1 MSTLTLTCSSSTD
14 HFSSSGPS
22 LTVSYFLWF
31 WHKHKRDE
39 QKHERP
45 PKAWAQNRNSAVFV
59 HTLRPKANPMAK
71 SSVNEVGTLSPL
83 VEVKGVDSCWKKSMD
98 SKQGCNV
105 TLNRPQAFIQIHYN
119 PQAIL
124 LMWIAKWSI
133 FNTSIWNLLTWK
145 RIYSSEKKNPFES
158 QVLQKKLTM
167 VNEHAGVNCLST
179 VLIICALPIW
189 TLQGFCR
196 RHGFNPCLRKIPWRN
211 KWQPTPVFLPG
222 KFHRQRSLAGCCP
235 WGRKELDMS
244 EQVSSCYLISEISL
258 KQILEL
264 DHPLSLASW
273 H

>member
-1 MSTLTLTCSSSTD
+1 
-14 HFSSSGPS
+14 
-22 LTVSYFLWF
+22 
-31 WHKHKRDE
+31 
-39 QKHERP
+39 
-45 PKAWAQNRNSAVFV
+45 
-59 HTLRPKANPMAK
+59 MAK

-222 KFHRQRSLAGCCP
+222 KFHGQRRLVGYSLGGPKESDTTEWLSMQAHAPSEALGKNPSMCLPSLRWLLTVGQGPLAYGCIT
-235 WGRKELDMS
+235 
-244 EQVSSCYLISEISL
+244 LISASIVTWPSSLHVPSVSLCLISL
-258 KQILEL
+258 SFLL
-264 DHPLSLASW
+264 
-273 H
+273 